1 MYVLIYI
8 NEYNFGG
15 NFVMDNYFKGVL
27 VEVEVEVEIFL
38 VVFVYVLEIGDR

>member
-27 VEVEVEVEIFL
+27 GEVEVEIFL